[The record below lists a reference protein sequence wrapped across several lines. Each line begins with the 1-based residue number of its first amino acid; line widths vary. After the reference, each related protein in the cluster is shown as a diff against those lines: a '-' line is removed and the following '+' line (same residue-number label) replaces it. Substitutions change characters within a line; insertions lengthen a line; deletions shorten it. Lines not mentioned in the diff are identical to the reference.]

1 MFRSQGRHFTS
12 EELEKI
18 TVFLRTTDLA
28 LSEIAAR
35 LCCSRSAIA
44 AINRKLRIRDYKGLR
59 TRWVSD
65 YDTEASQS

>member
-28 LSEIAAR
+28 LSDIAAR

-59 TRWVSD
+59 TRWVSNHE
-65 YDTEASQS
+65 TEVTQS

>member
-59 TRWVSD
+59 TRWVSNPE
-65 YDTEASQS
+65 TEVSQS